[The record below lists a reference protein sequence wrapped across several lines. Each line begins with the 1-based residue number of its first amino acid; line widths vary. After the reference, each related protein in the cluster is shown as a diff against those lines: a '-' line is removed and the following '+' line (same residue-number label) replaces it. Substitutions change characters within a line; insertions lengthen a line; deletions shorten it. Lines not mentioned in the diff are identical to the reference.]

1 MAEADAKL
9 SAERS
14 RQAKVTLEEDL
25 EDAKNVKVDQ
35 DLQSTGKSKKMTG
48 NFVRDFPEEFQG
60 IMLGRRRFASRGV
73 RLPSE
78 SILLGKRR
86 LPVEAVL
93 LGRRDLP
100 NEGILLGKRR

>member
-1 MAEADAKL
+1 MHAASVNNKDDSDDSNL
-9 SAERS
+9 
-14 RQAKVTLEEDL
+14 
-25 EDAKNVKVDQ
+25 VKVFDDDQ
-35 DLQSTGKSKKMTG
+35 DDGSLSFKKRAADY
-48 NFVRDFPEEFQG
+48 NNDFPDEYQG

>member
-1 MAEADAKL
+1 MILLINSIHAASVHNKDINDD
-9 SAERS
+9 ST
-14 RQAKVTLEEDL
+14 V
-25 EDAKNVKVDQ
+25 VKSFDDDQ
-35 DLQSTGKSKKMTG
+35 DDGHSTH
-48 NFVRDFPEEFQG
+48 DFADEFPALLLAQHR
-60 IMLGRRRFASRGV
+60 LASRGI

-93 LGRRDLP
+93 LGRRALP

>member
-1 MAEADAKL
+1 MARLAEEYPGMILAKH
-9 SAERS
+9 R
-14 RQAKVTLEEDL
+14 
-25 EDAKNVKVDQ
+25 
-35 DLQSTGKSKKMTG
+35 M
-48 NFVRDFPEEFQG
+48 
-60 IMLGRRRFASRGV
+60 ASRGV

-93 LGRRDLP
+93 LGRRGLP